1 MDKSNG
7 LIFHPEPGTVPTP
20 QLTTANGSYNYD
32 GPNLTSPEHV
42 TGFQMSFDLRKEMHF
57 QHAVSGKQSKLETS
71 PDIVVSLGHETE
83 LPVPI
88 LCPKT
93 SESSEKDGA
102 RTACRELPIT
112 NLLSVGPVEDYI
124 SSRTALIDGE
134 KPVQANSL
142 GHNSSEIDATISSGI
157 QADTLRKGILKRNPR
172 GCRGLCACL
181 NCASFRL
188 HAERAF
194 EFSRNQM
201 QDAEEVALDL
211 MTELSKLRKLLEKSA
226 ATAKDHVVS
235 LEEVSAA

>member
-7 LIFHPEPGTVPTP
+7 LIFHPEPGTVSTS
-20 QLTTANGSYNYD
+20 QLTAANGSYNYD

-42 TGFQMSFDLRKEMHF
+42 TGFQMSFDLQKEMHF
-57 QHAVSGKQSKLETS
+57 QHVVSGKQSKLETS
-71 PDIVVSLGHETE
+71 PEIVVSFEHERE

-88 LCPKT
+88 LCPET

-102 RTACRELPIT
+102 RTACRELPVT

-124 SSRTALIDGE
+124 SSRTALIDDG

-142 GHNSSEIDATISSGI
+142 DHNSSELDAIISSGI
-157 QADTLRKGILKRNPR
+157 QADALRKGILKRNPR

-188 HAERAF
+188 HADRAF

-235 LEEVSAA
+235 LDEVSAA